1 MEIWPLILVALFA
14 GFIGLWELDWSQLF
28 PDPARETLQNLWAE
42 IQGWDDLDARL
53 RIWGA
58 GTEPVRMR
66 VQAIMEEGALRVELL
81 EPEELVGHVYTYRK
95 GMLVHFR
102 PGNGGLRIVY
112 QLGEEGEFPRLEVRP
127 QELRLSLEEAESLG
141 AGWGNPLPPPIAFP
155 GFAGTPPPTLTFSLV
170 PAPSP
175 WLYGY
180 KRLRITGLPEP
191 IEEVVLW
198 LDDVGKLRGGSVV
211 VGETRITVLI
221 EELRPNLGLS
231 LIELLQLPR
240 AERTLWYRKDQSM

>member
-1 MEIWPLILVALFA
+1 M
-14 GFIGLWELDWSQLF
+14 
-28 PDPARETLQNLWAE
+28 
-42 IQGWDDLDARL
+42 DARL

-81 EPEELVGHVYTYRK
+81 EPEDLVGHVYTYRK

-127 QELRLSLEEAESLG
+127 KELRLSLEEAGSLG
-141 AGWGNPLPPPIAFP
+141 RGWGNPLSPPLALP
-155 GFAGTPPPTLTFSLV
+155 GFAGTPPPAPTFSRTSV
-170 PAPSP
+170 HSP
-175 WLYGY
+175 WLPGY
-180 KRLRITGLPEP
+180 KRLRITGFPKP

-198 LDDVGKLRGGSVV
+198 LDDAGKLRGGSVV

-221 EELRPNLGLS
+221 EELRSNLGLS

-240 AERTLWYRKDQSM
+240 AERTLWYREDQSM